1 MFATGLVLYAL
12 GWALF
17 YLVRPA
23 KAYVDWRDW
32 LCNAPCIIGLCL
44 MLASFVRWAWGALP

>member
-23 KAYVDWRDW
+23 KTYVDWRDW
-32 LCNAPCIIGLCL
+32 LCNAPCVIGLCL
-44 MLASFVRWAWGALP
+44 MLASIVRWAWGALP